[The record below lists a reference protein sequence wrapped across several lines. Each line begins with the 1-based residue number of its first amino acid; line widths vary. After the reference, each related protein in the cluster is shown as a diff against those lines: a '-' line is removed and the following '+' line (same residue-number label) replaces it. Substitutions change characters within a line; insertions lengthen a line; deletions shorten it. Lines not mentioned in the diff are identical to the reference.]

1 MQPLRLAVAFLAT
14 LGTVWFTNQAIAIT
28 TNSNVTVNLEGLKNK
43 KGQVCLSLFN
53 ASKGF
58 PTSGDRAIQARCF
71 KITETR
77 QQVTFK
83 NLKAGN
89 YAVAVIHD
97 INGDSTLNRNFLGI
111 PTEGFGFSRN
121 PAITSGPPKFQ
132 DSAFLVIGPS
142 TQIDIQLQYL
152 LGG

>member
-1 MQPLRLAVAFLAT
+1 MQPLRFAVAFLAT
-14 LGTVWFTNQAIAIT
+14 LGTIWFTNEAIASS

-71 KITETR
+71 KITETP

-132 DSAFLVIGPS
+132 DSAFLVVGPS
-142 TQIDIQLQYL
+142 TQVDIQLQYL